1 MRSTP
6 QGRRLVREAVGVLVP
21 LTFAFSP
28 VISMLI
34 ATRPVMGPPLES
46 GLRMAAAL
54 TSAVGLGYIAL
65 RRRGNAPANAS
76 NALGLPLFLIGIYP
90 FAVAGS
96 KALGVVNELPIA
108 WCYLSVAAFAGWRA
122 AARLKPEPGRTLH
135 HTLQA
140 VAAVLAVFSIVVL
153 VDIGTSTLSPAVA
166 AAVAA
171 HSTPLAM
178 PASPRHRPDVYHLV
192 LDGMGRQDV
201 LAERYGLSLDSTVAG
216 FRRLGFR
223 VADDGYANYV
233 QTHLSLASML
243 NVTYVE
249 DLGPIDKASNDRRP
263 LRALIDQARVPGV
276 LKRLGYRVVQIG
288 TGSHAEGIW
297 QEADERDSPQL
308 WWSEPEM
315 GAVSL
320 TPMKALL
327 WLGIGQRHFLRRSL
341 HVFEAFEQARHGQ
354 APRYVYAHVMMPHP
368 PFYADADG
376 QYVPQVRPTSG
387 GDASF
392 YSGTAEEYQSG
403 YRAQAAFALRR
414 ALDAATRIVDAS
426 TLGRRDAII
435 IITGDHGPRL
445 GMDARQPTA
454 ESGRFTLPVF
464 LAIRWPAGMSPST
477 SPRSLVNLYRS
488 VFREAFE
495 MNLPP
500 LPDAGYVSAFTTPY
514 ATIPVEGLDGPHHL
528 TQ

>member
-1 MRSTP
+1 M
-6 QGRRLVREAVGVLVP
+6 REAVGVLVP
-21 LTFAFSP
+21 LTFALSP

-34 ATRPVMGPPLES
+34 ATRPVMEPPLES
-46 GLRMAAAL
+46 GLRMVAAL
-54 TSAVGLGYIAL
+54 TSAVGLGYIVL
-65 RRRGNAPANAS
+65 RRRGNPPPNAS

-90 FAVAGS
+90 FAVAAF
-96 KALGVVNELPIA
+96 KKLGGVSELPVA
-108 WCYLSVAAFAGWRA
+108 WVYLAVAAVAGWRA
-122 AARLKPEPGRTLH
+122 ARLKPDPGQTLY

-140 VAAVLAVFSIVVL
+140 VAVVMAVLSIVVL
-153 VDIGTSTLSPAVA
+153 VDVGTIKLSPAVA
-166 AAVAA
+166 AGVAA
-171 HSTPLAM
+171 HSRPLAM
-178 PASPRHRPDVYHLV
+178 PAPPRHRPDVYHLV

-216 FRRLGFR
+216 FRRLGFK

-243 NVTYVE
+243 NVTYLE

-276 LKRLGYRVVQIG
+276 FKRLGYSVVQIG
-288 TGSHAEGIW
+288 SGSHGEGIW
-297 QEADERDSPQL
+297 QQADERDSPQL
-308 WWSEPEM
+308 WWSEPEL
-315 GAVSL
+315 GAISL

-327 WLGIGQRHFLRRSL
+327 WLGVGQRHFLRRSL
-341 HVFEAFEQARHGQ
+341 HVFEAFEQARHGP

-376 QYVPQVRPTSG
+376 QYVPQPRPASG

-392 YSGTAEEYQSG
+392 YSGTAEEYQLG
-403 YRAQAAFALRR
+403 YRAQAAFTLRR
-414 ALDAATRIVDAS
+414 ALDAATRIVNAS
-426 TLGRRDAII
+426 TRGQRDAII

-464 LAIRWPAGMSPST
+464 LAIRWPAGRSPST

-488 VFREAFE
+488 VFREAFG
-495 MNLPP
+495 MDLPP